1 VLLAKVPV
9 GRLEPTLFSLECL
22 GVTAVHGVQCR
33 PGLLLA
39 VRCFL
44 RFGRVRTQLD
54 FVPLGAEFERT
65 RLEPGGRGFEL
76 GKVHFLDVRGSGVLV
91 RDRTRFLGSEHL
103 KKRRAL
109 Y

>member
-1 VLLAKVPV
+1 
-9 GRLEPTLFSLECL
+9 
-22 GVTAVHGVQCR
+22 
-33 PGLLLA
+33 
-39 VRCFL
+39 
-44 RFGRVRTQLD
+44 
-54 FVPLGAEFERT
+54 VPLGAEFERT